1 MAIQASM
8 TASRGEERFVCLNH
22 VRGNLAELFEGEV
35 FISGGF
41 GLDAGESRRDDDDRL
56 RT

>member
-41 GLDAGESRRDDDDRL
+41 GLIAGESRRDDDDRL